1 MSFCILKDTLSLL
14 TIFPSA
20 KYPLAVVERLLDA
33 FGRCIGG
40 GYDIG
45 CKFATTL
52 KRSPLGPRATD
63 LSYTSLI
70 GSFHGHAHNR
80 ICQLSNLAHYVKG
93 MGLED
98 LEGCER
104 FFSKSNALASSLRY
118 ASAFHRQQK
127 IVEFMKHMD
136 VFETYHNLSKWS
148 YFLFMYSCFHSQAT
162 GEFLVNNYYQ
172 ALDILKG
179 GPALEKT
186 MLDQGIEGTDTF
198 HVWLAEEHAYLKS
211 LSKEPLQESLEM
223 EYLQK
228 LVNFQGSE

>member
-118 ASAFHRQQK
+118 ASVFHRQQK

-136 VFETYHNLSKWS
+136 VFETYHNLSKLS
-148 YFLFMYSCFHSQAT
+148 LSLHIFMYSQAT

-172 ALDILKG
+172 ALDTLKG
-179 GPALEKT
+179 GPALEKI

-198 HVWLAEEHAYLKS
+198 HAWLAEENTYLKS
-211 LSKEPLQESLEM
+211 LSKEPLQETLEM